1 MGLTSAKYRGC
12 NCLSANGGVR
22 KPLQGQSADV
32 VDGKRRLLV
41 VSRGCWWQAEVV
53 GGKQRLLVASG
64 GCWWQAEV
72 VGGKPRLLVA
82 SGGCWWQAGQAEV
95 VESSFVKEN
104 NEVSALSHAVWRLSK
119 GFHCS
124 PTGNIDAFPKCFDA
138 EFFAENQ
145 MAEEA
150 LGVDGSPYLR

>member
-1 MGLTSAKYRGC
+1 M
-12 NCLSANGGVR
+12 
-22 KPLQGQSADV
+22 
-32 VDGKRRLLV
+32 
-41 VSRGCWWQAEVV
+41 
-53 GGKQRLLVASG
+53 LLVASG

-82 SGGCWWQAGQAEV
+82 SRGCWWQAGQAEV
-95 VESSFVKEN
+95 VESSFEEEN

-124 PTGNIDAFPKCFDA
+124 PTGNIVALPKGFDA

-145 MAEEA
+145 TAEEA

>member
-12 NCLSANGGVR
+12 NCLSADGGVR
-22 KPLQGQSADV
+22 KPLQGHSVDV
-32 VDGKRRLLV
+32 VDGKRRLL
-41 VSRGCWWQAEVV
+41 SSGCWWE
-53 GGKQRLLVASG
+53 
-64 GCWWQAEV
+64 
-72 VGGKPRLLVA
+72 
-82 SGGCWWQAGQAEV
+82 AEV
-95 VESSFVKEN
+95 VESSFEEEN

-124 PTGNIDAFPKCFDA
+124 PTGNIVALPKGFDA

-145 MAEEA
+145 TTEEA

>member
-41 VSRGCWWQAEVV
+41 ASR
-53 GGKQRLLVASG
+53 
-64 GCWWQAEV
+64 
-72 VGGKPRLLVA
+72 
-82 SGGCWWQAGQAEV
+82 GCWWQAGQAEV
-95 VESSFVKEN
+95 VESSFEEEN

-124 PTGNIDAFPKCFDA
+124 PIGNIVVLPKGFDT
-138 EFFAENQ
+138 EFFAEKPNDRRSSWRRWF
-145 MAEEA
+145 A
-150 LGVDGSPYLR
+150 LLALICLCC

>member
-1 MGLTSAKYRGC
+1 MLLMASGGC
-12 NCLSANGGVR
+12 WWRAEVVGGM
-22 KPLQGQSADV
+22 Q
-32 VDGKRRLLV
+32 RLLV
-41 VSRGCWWQAEVV
+41 ASRGCWGQAEVVGGMQRLLVASRGCWWQAEIV
-53 GGKQRLLVASG
+53 GGKR
-64 GCWWQAEV
+64 
-72 VGGKPRLLVA
+72 RLLVA

-95 VESSFVKEN
+95 VESSFEEEN

-124 PTGNIDAFPKCFDA
+124 PTGNIVALCKGFNA

-145 MAEEA
+145 TTEEA

>member
-12 NCLSANGGVR
+12 NCLSANGCVR

-41 VSRGCWWQAEVV
+41 ASRGCWWQAEVV
-53 GGKQRLLVASG
+53 GGKR
-64 GCWWQAEV
+64 
-72 VGGKPRLLVA
+72 RLLVA

-95 VESSFVKEN
+95 VESSFVEEN

-119 GFHCS
+119 EFHCS
-124 PTGNIDAFPKCFDA
+124 PTGNIVALPKGFDA
-138 EFFAENQ
+138 EFFVEDQ
-145 MAEEA
+145 TAEEA
-150 LGVDGSPYLR
+150 LGVDGSPYLH

>member
-1 MGLTSAKYRGC
+1 M
-12 NCLSANGGVR
+12 
-22 KPLQGQSADV
+22 
-32 VDGKRRLLV
+32 
-41 VSRGCWWQAEVV
+41 
-53 GGKQRLLVASG
+53 LLVASG

-72 VGGKPRLLVA
+72 VGGKRRLLVA

-124 PTGNIDAFPKCFDA
+124 PTGNIDALPKGFDA
-138 EFFAENQ
+138 EFSLKTQRPKKLLASMVRLTCINMSLLLVFKLLCGL
-145 MAEEA
+145 M
-150 LGVDGSPYLR
+150 SYSTM

>member
-1 MGLTSAKYRGC
+1 VASGGC
-12 NCLSANGGVR
+12 WWHAEVVGG
-22 KPLQGQSADV
+22 KP
-32 VDGKRRLLV
+32 RLLGA
-41 VSRGCWWQAEVV
+41 SRGCWWHAEAI

-64 GCWWQAEV
+64 DCRWQAEV

-95 VESSFVKEN
+95 VESSFEEEN

-124 PTGNIDAFPKCFDA
+124 PTGNIVALPKCFDA

-145 MAEEA
+145 TAEEA